1 MVMISEKYS
10 YIKEK
15 LKKSWTTSEPEKKIA
30 KDLKLEHFGWTS
42 KFYKKEPEKISVT
55 GLFMGFWKMADRK
68 ENSLRCWA
76 LHTGQQTGKAVSKQ
90 GLNNRLSWPALEL
103 VKMVL
108 KHALQLKLH
117 EYFEQEKDDET
128 KQKLYAKFNNILIQ
142 DSTVQKLPPEL
153 SEIFKSSYSHGK
165 KAASLR
171 VQAIYNFTTET
182 WVDFDI
188 GSYTDNDQSKAMMIT
203 EVAKKDD
210 LILRDLGYFT
220 LESLEHL
227 IENQW
232 VVTKWAKT
240 THLFNPQAEQK
251 IDLLDLFQNK
261 TQIDQL
267 VEVGSKKRL
276 TMRMVAQKLPKL
288 IANKRIEDAKNDR
301 HSSAN
306 HSEEYYQLLN
316 WEIYLTNV
324 DNAILSVEEVA
335 KIYGLRWYIE
345 ILFKAWKSYA
355 NFKTILTK
363 EKMTYPRTV
372 ICIYLMLI
380 RFVYTMLDIYH
391 YVKEKLSLITD
402 QFISIFKFTSICRNL
417 SDKILDIFS
426 LNELSPLIPQFYKHG
441 IYEKRLKRT
450 NMIEKH
456 LYFKELHIINN

>member
-1 MVMISEKYS
+1 MISEKYS
-10 YIKEK
+10 FIKEK
-15 LKKSWTTSEPEKKIA
+15 VKKSWTTSDPEKKIA
-30 KDLKLEHFGWTS
+30 KDLKLEHFGWES
-42 KFYKKEPEKISVT
+42 EFYKREPEKISVT

-76 LHTGQQTGKAVSKQ
+76 LHTGQETGKAVSKQ
-90 GLNNRLSWPALEL
+90 GLDNRLSWPAIGL

-117 EYFEQEKDDET
+117 EYFEQEKKDKN
-128 KQKLYAKFNNILIQ
+128 KQQLYAKFNHILIQ

-153 SEIFKSSYSHGK
+153 WEIFKSSYSNGK

-188 GSYTDNDQSKAMMIT
+188 GSYTNNDQSKAMMIT
-203 EVAKKDD
+203 EVAQKDD

-220 LESLEHL
+220 LESLAHL

-240 THLFNPQAEQK
+240 THLFNPQANQRLN
-251 IDLLDLFQNK
+251 LLDLFKNK
-261 TQIDQL
+261 IEIDQT

-276 TMRMVAQKLPKL
+276 PMRLVAHKLPKPM
-288 IANKRIEDAKNDR
+288 ADKRIEEAKNDR
-301 HSSAN
+301 HSQAN
-306 HSEEYYQLLN
+306 HSDEYYKLLN

-324 DNAILSVEEVA
+324 EADMLTA
-335 KIYGLRWYIE
+335 KEIAQIYGLRWYIE

-355 NFKTILTK
+355 NFKTILSK

-372 ICIYLMLI
+372 ISIYLMLI
-380 RFVYTMLDIYH
+380 RFVYNMLDIYH
-391 YVKEKLSLITD
+391 YVKEKLSLITER
-402 QFISIFKFTSICRNL
+402 FISIFKFASICRNL

-426 LNELSPLIPQFYKHG
+426 LKELSPLILQFYKHG

-456 LYFKELHIINN
+456 LYFKELHIIKN